1 MKNKKINNKKKT
13 KKQYTLCIYDVLP
26 RNLQGFKDPFRFIVN
41 INIKLE

>member
-1 MKNKKINNKKKT
+1 MKIKKKLITKKT